1 MIFLESITR
10 KQSLEMLTVLYEA
23 GARVHH
29 FNGSQW
35 YVEVNPK
42 MVMVFDTSLENDMPQ
57 IRLNED
63 AEDYLTSNSNTY
75 DVRDDNGRQFDFERL
90 LGYYTIE
97 N

>member
-10 KQSLEMLTVLYEA
+10 KQSLELLIVLYES

-35 YVEVNPK
+35 YVEVNPN
-42 MVMVFDTSLENDMPQ
+42 MVMVFDTSLESDIPQ

-63 AEDYLTSNSNTY
+63 ANDYLTSNSNTS
-75 DVRDDNGRQFDFERL
+75 DERDELGRQKEFARL

>member
-10 KQSLEMLTVLYEA
+10 NQSLELLQVLYEA
-23 GARVHH
+23 KARVHH

-42 MVMVFDTSLENDMPQ
+42 MVMVFDTSLESDMPQ
-57 IRLNED
+57 IRINED
-63 AEDYLTSNSNTY
+63 AEDYLTSNSNTM
-75 DVRDDNGRQFDFERL
+75 DVRDDEGRQFDFERL